1 MPKRVLQGVVVSD
14 ACNKTV
20 IVRVERRVMHPVYK
34 KFVSRSKKY
43 AAHDEDNRYR
53 SGDSVKIEE
62 SRPISKRKCWVVIEG
77 PADASPGRGSRR
89 PAAPEPVAAAAPAA
103 RRRRRT
109 AAGAE
114 AEAPA
119 ATEEAGGAA

>member
-53 SGDSVKIEE
+53 SGDPVKIEE
-62 SRPISKRKCWVVIEG
+62 SRPISKRKSWIVIEG
-77 PADASPGRGSRR
+77 PADAAPGRGNRR
-89 PAAPEPVAAAAPAA
+89 AAAETAPEAPP
-103 RRRRRT
+103 RRRRASRS
-109 AAGAE
+109 AAG
-114 AEAPA
+114 
-119 ATEEAGGAA
+119 EEAGGAA

>member
-43 AAHDEDNRYR
+43 AAHDEENRYHAGEAVR
-53 SGDSVKIEE
+53 IQE
-62 SRPISKRKCWVVIEG
+62 SRPLSKRKHWIVLVEPG
-77 PADASPGRGSRR
+77 APPVPPPEPPPAEE
-89 PAAPEPVAAAAPAA
+89 AAPPP
-103 RRRRRT
+103 RRRR
-109 AAGAE
+109 
-114 AEAPA
+114 APRSAA